1 MIPDHIKEEVKAAT
15 DIVEVVSDY
24 VKLRRSGS
32 NFMGLCPFHN
42 EKSPSF
48 NVSPQIGIYKCF
60 GCGESGDVF
69 SFVMKM
75 DGISFTEAIR
85 TLGARFGVD
94 VPEEQRPEQDE
105 QYRLKEGIY
114 HALAF
119 AGKFFYSQ
127 LVESPE
133 ALSARKYLDE
143 RGFSAKTVRKYGLGF
158 APTSYDGLLKAA
170 REAKINEQY
179 LEQAGLIKYGRNGES
194 AYDVFRNRIM
204 FPIFNASG
212 KVIAFGGRI
221 MPGTAKGD
229 QPKGPKYIN
238 SPQTLVYNKSEVL
251 YGIHVAK
258 NEIRKAGE
266 VILVEGYTDVLSM
279 HQAGVGNAVATSGTA
294 LTTDQLRA
302 MHRYA
307 ETLLMIYDADL
318 AGQNAMTRGI
328 DLALAEGLDVRLLQ
342 LPEGEDP
349 DSFVKKQGREA
360 FIKYRNDN
368 AADFLT
374 FMINKAMAAGTW
386 DDPFHRTATVTALLR
401 SIAIIPDEIAQQAF
415 VQRLSG
421 LTNMGTR
428 TLFEQLGVQRAEVRR
443 AREKD
448 RDRERRQFRPDG
460 DFGRDRSSP
469 GVQARDSVAPR
480 SGNRGAGGSG
490 ESAGVPGKPAM
501 DQIHH
506 DKRSDVGRNQAENL
520 DSTVPKTTIKSGKPT
535 ADTRTDNDRNNT
547 KRSQNPGFQDDIP
560 WPEDDLIGAGRVSA
574 GSSDSPPDYLN
585 IPLPDNHPAG
595 MRPGRE
601 LMDVEY
607 QGSTVPSAPRP
618 AYERELLKIMLK
630 HGHPM
635 VEYIGSL
642 CNEDHFENDEYR
654 MMFSDMVARYEEG
667 KPISVSVYS
676 GLSDPYPSLVGEIVM
691 ERYTTSSR
699 ARQKTGGMPGTDA
712 FKSAKGSLRSLKLSY
727 LDRLKD
733 LFQDRY
739 AQAETTADKKE
750 IQQLLLEVTRER
762 VRFESGML
770 DELFP
775 DPDSI

>member
-1 MIPDHIKEEVKAAT
+1 MIPDHIKEEVKAAA

-24 VKLRRSGS
+24 VKLRRTGS

-69 SFVMKM
+69 SFVMKQ

-94 VPEEQRPEQDE
+94 VPEEERPEQDE

-119 AGKFFYSQ
+119 AGKFFYLQ
-127 LVESPE
+127 LVETPE
-133 ALSARKYLDE
+133 ALPARKYLDD
-143 RGFSAKTVRKYGLGF
+143 RGFTAKTVRKYGLGF
-158 APTSYDGLLKAA
+158 APSSYDGLLKAA

-194 AYDVFRNRIM
+194 AYDVFRSRIM

-221 MPGTAKGD
+221 MPGAGKTD
-229 QPKGPKYIN
+229 QSKGPKYIN
-238 SPQTLVYNKSEVL
+238 SPQTPVYNKSEVL
-251 YGIHVAK
+251 YGIHTAK

-302 MHRYA
+302 MHRYG

-349 DSFVKKQGREA
+349 DSFVKKHGREA
-360 FIKYRNDN
+360 FVKYRNDH

-374 FMINKAMAAGTW
+374 FIIDRAKTAGTW
-386 DDPFHRTATVTALLR
+386 EDPFQRTATVTTLLR
-401 SIAIIPDEIAQQAF
+401 SIARIPDEIAQQAF

-421 LTNMGTR
+421 LTNLGTR
-428 TLFEQLGVQRAEVRR
+428 ALFEQLGVQRGEVRK

-448 RDRERRQFRPDG
+448 SLRERRNNQQRSDFTGERETGDARSTPPVRPASEQPG
-460 DFGRDRSSP
+460 AAVIPGSAGRDAERGGQS
-469 GVQARDSVAPR
+469 
-480 SGNRGAGGSG
+480 NRL
-490 ESAGVPGKPAM
+490 
-501 DQIHH
+501 Q
-506 DKRSDVGRNQAENL
+506 
-520 DSTVPKTTIKSGKPT
+520 
-535 ADTRTDNDRNNT
+535 
-547 KRSQNPGFQDDIP
+547 DIP
-560 WPEDDLIGAGRVSA
+560 WPDEEFGIRG
-574 GSSDSPPDYLN
+574 GSGLGSNEAPPDYLN
-585 IPLPDNHPAG
+585 IPPPDARNMPQ
-595 MRPGRE
+595 RPGRE
-601 LMDVEY
+601 MMDVE
-607 QGSTVPSAPRP
+607 STSQTTQAPRP
-618 AYERELLKIMLK
+618 AYERELLKVMLK

-654 MMFSDMVARYEEG
+654 MLFSDMINRYEEG
-667 KPISVSVYS
+667 KPISVSVYA
-676 GLSDPYPSLVGEIVM
+676 GLPDPFPALIGEIVM
-691 ERYTTSSR
+691 ERYTPSTR
-699 ARQKTGGMPGTDA
+699 ARQKSGGMPGTDA
-712 FKSAKGSLRSLKLSY
+712 NKSAKGSLRSLKLSY

-733 LFQDRY
+733 AFQSRY
-739 AQAETTADKKE
+739 ASAETTADKME
-750 IQQLLLEVTRER
+750 VQQLLLEVTRER

-775 DPDSI
+775 DPDRI

>member
-1 MIPDHIKEEVKAAT
+1 
-15 DIVEVVSDY
+15 
-24 VKLRRSGS
+24 
-32 NFMGLCPFHN
+32 MGLCPFHN

-48 NVSPQIGIYKCF
+48 NVSPQLGIYKCF

-69 SFVMKM
+69 SFVMKQ

-94 VPEEQRPEQDE
+94 VPEEERPEQDE

-119 AGKFFYSQ
+119 AGKFFYQQ
-127 LVESPE
+127 LIDSPE
-133 ALSARKYLDE
+133 ALPARKYLDE
-143 RGFSAKTVRKYGLGF
+143 RGFTAKTVRKYGLGF
-158 APTSYDGLLKAA
+158 APSAYDGLMKAA

-221 MPGTAKGD
+221 MPGSGKGD

-238 SPQTLVYNKSEVL
+238 SPQTPVYNKSEVL
-251 YGIHVAK
+251 YGIHTAK

-302 MHRYA
+302 MHRYG
-307 ETLLMIYDADL
+307 EMLLMIYDADL

-349 DSFVKKQGREA
+349 DSFVKKHGRDA
-360 FIKYRNDN
+360 FVKYRNDN
-368 AADFLT
+368 ASDFLT
-374 FMINKAMAAGTW
+374 FMINKAKAAGTW

-401 SIAIIPDEIAQQAF
+401 SIATIPDEIAQQAF

-428 TLFEQLGVQRAEVRR
+428 ALFEQLGVQRAEVRS
-443 AREKD
+443 AKEKD
-448 RDRERRQFRPDG
+448 RQRERRQY
-460 DFGRDRSSP
+460 SS
-469 GVQARDSVAPR
+469 AAPSDIR
-480 SGNRGAGGSG
+480 AGGN
-490 ESAGVPGKPAM
+490 EAAE
-501 DQIHH
+501 
-506 DKRSDVGRNQAENL
+506 RN
-520 DSTVPKTTIKSGKPT
+520 PT
-535 ADTRTDNDRNNT
+535 AA
-547 KRSQNPGFQDDIP
+547 
-560 WPEDDLIGAGRVSA
+560 AGSVTTPPRSA
-574 GSSDSPPDYLN
+574 GSVSSSPRSAGSATTQPRSAAMPANSGNKPNTAGPPARQNDEVPWPDDEFAMRGGFPGESPHRDIPPDYLN
-585 IPLPDNHPAG
+585 VPPPDDRSKPG
-595 MRPGRE
+595 RPGRE
-601 LMDVEY
+601 LMDAEAPL
-607 QGSTVPSAPRP
+607 SAATPAPRP
-618 AYERELLKIMLK
+618 AYERELLKLMLR

-654 MMFSDMVARYEEG
+654 MLFSDMVARYEEG
-667 KPISVSVYS
+667 KPISVSVYA
-676 GLSDPYPSLVGEIVM
+676 GMPAPYPSLVGEIVM

-699 ARQKTGGMPGTDA
+699 ARQKTGGMPATDA
-712 FKSAKGSLRSLKLSY
+712 NKSAKGSLRSLKLSY

-733 LFQDRY
+733 VFQERY
-739 AQAETTADKKE
+739 ATAETTADKKE
-750 IQQLLLEVTRER
+750 IQQLLMEVTRER
-762 VRFESGML
+762 VRFESGTL

-775 DPDSI
+775 DTDSIL